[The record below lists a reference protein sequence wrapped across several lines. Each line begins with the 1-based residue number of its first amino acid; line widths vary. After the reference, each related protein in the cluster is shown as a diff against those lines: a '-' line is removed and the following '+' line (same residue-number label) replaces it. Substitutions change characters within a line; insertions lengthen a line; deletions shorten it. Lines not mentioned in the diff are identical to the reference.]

1 MILTNSLLWFDFI
14 SILMGAITFFL
25 FYVTILA
32 WKYKNILGL
41 GFARYRGIQ
50 RIHIK
55 ETPRL
60 GGLIIVF
67 SVWSY
72 SLFTPI
78 FEIKTIL
85 HLMLISL
92 LPCLLVAF
100 REDLFHDMKPRIRL
114 ISLLISAVLFLIL
127 YKK

>member
-1 MILTNSLLWFDFI
+1 
-14 SILMGAITFFL
+14 MGAITFFL

-60 GGLIIVF
+60 GGLIIVL

-72 SLFTPI
+72 SLLTPS

-85 HLMLISL
+85 Q
-92 LPCLLVAF
+92 CLA
-100 REDLFHDMKPRIRL
+100 
-114 ISLLISAVLFLIL
+114 
-127 YKK
+127 